1 MRLLQRSMSMTGKL
15 TQIKR
20 EAYNSAVFLL
30 GKHG

>member
-1 MRLLQRSMSMTGKL
+1 MSVLHCNIPMTRKL

-30 GKHG
+30 GQHG